1 MQLIATAQTTL
12 VLGCAAVGIAVVALF
27 AVLRQIRLA
36 KNTQRSRQEAIAVVR
51 RTAPRVVAEVHA
63 EDEDNIP
70 FRMLYVSNKGG
81 GTAYNITVSGM
92 IPDHRNASYKT
103 VSTAEHVIQVLAVN
117 EARYVFGLTF
127 PSRSYARN
135 VRVRYLDVFGNKY
148 ITEYRSINEG
158 QLSPIFREPWLGKD
172 HGFAPPE
179 KSSAEVSWPIE
190 NYERHEAFVD
200 ELVEN
205 PDR

>member
-1 MQLIATAQTTL
+1 MPNQS
-12 VLGCAAVGIAVVALF
+12 AVITLF
-27 AVLRQIRLA
+27 AVLRKIWLVKETLKA
-36 KNTQRSRQEAIAVVR
+36 TIARQEAIAAVR
-51 RTAPRVVAEVHA
+51 RTAPRVVAEVRA

-70 FRMLYVSNKGG
+70 FRMLYVSNEGAG
-81 GTAYNITVSGM
+81 IAYRVTVSGM
-92 IPDHRNASYKT
+92 IPDYRNASYKA
-103 VSTAEHVIQVLAVN
+103 VSAAEHVIGVLAVN
-117 EARYVFGLTF
+117 EARYVFGLSY
-127 PSRSYARN
+127 PAQSYARN

-158 QLSPIFREPWLGKD
+158 PLFPIFREPWLGKD